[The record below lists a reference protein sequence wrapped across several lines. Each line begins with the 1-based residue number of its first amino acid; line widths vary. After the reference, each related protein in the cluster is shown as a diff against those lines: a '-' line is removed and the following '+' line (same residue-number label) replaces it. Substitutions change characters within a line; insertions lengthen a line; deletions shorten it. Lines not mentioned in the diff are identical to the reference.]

1 MNYFKETL
9 TVLKLKA
16 VPCTKYMTVAQDE
29 HTLEEPQEL
38 VLLLELE
45 RDRTKITPTVLQA
58 FLLWLVRVKKRLS
71 L

>member
-1 MNYFKETL
+1 
-9 TVLKLKA
+9 
-16 VPCTKYMTVAQDE
+16 MTVAQDE

-58 FLLWLVRVKKRLS
+58 FLLWLVRGKKRLS